1 MPAKETKFARANRLW
16 HERARAEDARRLAAR
31 EVTPEQLQ
39 RENSFL
45 PANVKIDAKS
55 HMVEYIKRYYSY

>member
-1 MPAKETKFARANRLW
+1 MSAKETKFERANRLW

-45 PANVKIDAKS
+45 PANVRIDATS
-55 HMVEYIKRYYSY
+55 RMLE